1 MMSQIVLPHIWK
13 PLDDPSFGLMY
24 DFSQSIRSQE
34 INDPGLLPD
43 LRTGSTILVVSD
55 YSGKHDT
62 AFYESLSFLL
72 ADIECCT
79 VWEEKRH
86 RLRRRFLTDGRRMA
100 FKNLND
106 KERKKALP
114 YFLGAAD
121 SIPGLSAT
129 VLIDKRIES
138 LFSKSGGIDRSQP
151 ELEPYAHW
159 RKTSFEKMLRVVHFI
174 SFFIAGLSRKNQD
187 IVWVTDEDEIAANE
201 QRLRELTEI
210 WGIVISN
217 YLQHNLRHLRCGT
230 TKLDD
235 GSRQLEDLA
244 SIPDLIAGTLT
255 EVFTAQQNEGLMPT
269 RNLLIV
275 PPARGL
281 SSKAMEVIS
290 WFANSSQP
298 LKRLVYLIQP
308 IEGSTSLGIGR
319 LQFYNS
325 TGSKR

>member
-1 MMSQIVLPHIWK
+1 MSQIVLPHIWK

-34 INDPGLLPD
+34 VNDPGLLPD
-43 LRTGSTILVVSD
+43 LRTGSTILVISD

-72 ADIECCT
+72 VDIERCT

-86 RLRRRFLTDGRRMA
+86 KLRRRFLTDGRRMA

-151 ELEPYAHW
+151 ELESYAHW
-159 RKTSFEKMLRVVHFI
+159 HKTSFEKMLRVVHFI
-174 SFFIAGLSRKNQD
+174 SFFIAGLSRQNQD

-201 QRLRELTEI
+201 QRLRELTRI

-217 YLQHNLRHLRCGT
+217 YLQHNLRYLRCGT

-275 PPARGL
+275 PPARSL
-281 SSKAMEVIS
+281 SIKAMEIMS
-290 WFANSSQP
+290 WFANSSQL
-298 LKRLVYLIQP
+298 LKRLVYLVQP

-319 LQFYNS
+319 LQFYDS
-325 TGSKR
+325 TGSER